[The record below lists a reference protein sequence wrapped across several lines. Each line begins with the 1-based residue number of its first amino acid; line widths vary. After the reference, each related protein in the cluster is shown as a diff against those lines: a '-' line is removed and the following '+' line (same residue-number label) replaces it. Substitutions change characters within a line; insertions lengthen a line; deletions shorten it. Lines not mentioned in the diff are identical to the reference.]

1 MHADPFA
8 VAGDD
13 AAGLLA
19 PVLEGVKAEI
29 GEPGRVGVPVDAED
43 AAVFFGLVV
52 GGDRFSVFGFRF
64 SVEFIGQSGRSMRW
78 LYLVLIFLE

>member
-1 MHADPFA
+1 MHADPVA

-19 PVLEGVKAEI
+19 PVLQGVEAEV

-43 AAVFFGLVV
+43 AAVLPGFVNAVVSPGLRLPIL
-52 GGDRFSVFGFRF
+52 DFR
-64 SVEFIGQSGRSMRW
+64 
-78 LYLVLIFLE
+78 